1 MQPNKKHL
9 QLKGTYKEIWQ
20 ITFPIILGS
29 MAHSINQIVD
39 TAYMGHISNAD
50 LGASNLAGLLF
61 LNITF
66 IGLGFARGC
75 QIIIARKSGELKYND
90 IGKAFDHLLII
101 GLILSVFLF
110 AIIHFGADR
119 LVPIMV
125 ENPAIISKTLEFLHV
140 IKYGIPFV
148 IGGYCF
154 NAFFSGIGKTRI
166 ITLASFALTLTNIV
180 LGYIFVFGH
189 LGIKPLG
196 IKGAALGTLCADT
209 IMFIVYVIAFLQQKY
224 HHKFKAFKFE
234 TFELK
239 LVGVISNLS
248 APIVIQNIIGIA
260 SWQVFFLCVEKLGE
274 DELAVS
280 SILKSFF
287 VFIGIPVWSFAS
299 SANTFV
305 SNIIGQKREN
315 DIMKVLM
322 KVVFCSMILANLIS
336 IIVIIFHSTF
346 FSFFTDNIH
355 IIEMALNPM
364 YVLAG
369 GIVIFSFSMVLS
381 QGIGGTGATVVTA
394 IFEAINCVI
403 YLAYCYWFIY
413 LNRCSLSVA
422 WGVEALYWIVLGIMT
437 IIYWR
442 TGHWKKYIQL
452 IK

>member
-1 MQPNKKHL
+1 M

-20 ITFPIILGS
+20 ITFPVILGS
-29 MAHSINQIVD
+29 VAHSVNQIVD
-39 TAYMGHISNAD
+39 TAFMGHISNAD

-66 IGLGFARGC
+66 IGLGFARGS
-75 QIIIARKSGELKYND
+75 QIIIARKSGELNYKD

-101 GLILSVFLF
+101 GAILSIFLF
-110 AIIHFGADR
+110 GLIHFGADK
-119 LVPIMV
+119 LVPLMV
-125 ENPAIISKTLEFLHV
+125 KNPAIISRTLDFLHV

-166 ITLASFALTLTNIV
+166 ITLASFALTITNIV

-189 LGIKPLG
+189 LGFKPLG
-196 IKGAALGTLCADT
+196 IKGAALGTLCAD
-209 IMFIVYVIAFLQQKY
+209 MVMLIVYIIAFLQQKY
-224 HHKFKAFKFE
+224 HHKFNALTFKNL
-234 TFELK
+234 ELK
-239 LVGVISNLS
+239 LIGVISNLS
-248 APIVIQNIIGIA
+248 SPIVIQNIIGIA

-287 VFIGIPVWSFAS
+287 VFIGIPVWSFSS

-305 SNIIGQKREN
+305 SNIIGQKREQ
-315 DIMKVLM
+315 DIMKALM
-322 KVVFCSMILANLIS
+322 KVVLCSVILSNLIS
-336 IIVIIFHSTF
+336 LTVLIFHSFF
-346 FSFFTDNIH
+346 FSLFTTDAH
-355 IIEMALNPM
+355 IIDMSLKPL
-364 YVLAG
+364 YVLTG
-369 GIVIFSFSMVLS
+369 GILIFSFSMVLS
-381 QGIGGTGATVVTA
+381 QGIGGTGATIVTA
-394 IFEAINCVI
+394 VFEGINCII

-413 LNRCSLSVA
+413 VQRCSLSVA
-422 WGVEALYWIVLGIMT
+422 WCVEALYWTMLGIMT
-437 IIYWR
+437 ILYWR